1 VKVGAVERALVQEER
16 SLGSRLC
23 VVDDEKVS
31 NSLEQ
36 RPERQ
41 ADRGRRKQ
49 PLRSDEAVR

>member
-23 VVDDEKVS
+23 VVDDEEVS

-36 RPERQ
+36 RPER
-41 ADRGRRKQ
+41 
-49 PLRSDEAVR
+49 